1 MERIG
6 QLPIASECYFSSP
19 QSTFNAWVTNGQGA
33 PGVTLALLGQFWFDR
48 SRSEQG
54 TPKATSREDSEPR
67 APWGCRERLTTS
79 HVAEA
84 TLQYS
89 LKKVHLTE
97 TTRKNDL
104 RVVWAPIQ
112 SRENPTERG
121 KNVFQKRDSGSSKGE
136 KMNIFTNHRAFS
148 SGWFIK
154 WVVLFLL
161 SLQATTELF
170 NELQLTMLFLKHLG
184 HLWGRKTEGEGK

>member
-1 MERIG
+1 MAKEPQGWHRHFWGSFGLTGAGLSRAHQKRPAERT
-6 QLPIASECYFSSP
+6 ASPEHRGD
-19 QSTFNAWVTNGQGA
+19 AENGSQR
-33 PGVTLALLGQFWFDR
+33 PMLLKQH
-48 SRSEQG
+48 
-54 TPKATSREDSEPR
+54 P
-67 APWGCRERLTTS
+67 
-79 HVAEA
+79 
-84 TLQYS
+84 QYS

-97 TTRKNDL
+97 TTCKNDL
-104 RVVWAPIQ
+104 RVVWAPFQ

-121 KNVFQKRDSGSSKGE
+121 KNVFQKRNSGSSKGE

-184 HLWGRKTEGEGK
+184 HLWWRKTEGEGK